1 MGRVGD
7 PMTETLLGQP
17 EPELELAQFGR
28 TPTAHHRTGGP
39 LVPAVSLRKRAF
51 DLVIS
56 LTLAIVLAPI
66 LAMIAVLVRIDSAGP
81 VLFGCERVGFGGRA
95 FRMLKFRKMHNLAS
109 GAQLTTHADHRF
121 TRAGRWL
128 AKLKADELPQLWNV
142 VRGEMSL
149 VGPRPESPDFVDH
162 YPDDFAEITRVR
174 PGIVGLSQLAFAEE
188 SRILDSGDPVGHY
201 VGRILPQKLAMDRL
215 YAERWSLWLDLRIVF
230 WTAAAVLLRRPV
242 AVDRESGRMGL
253 RKR

>member
-1 MGRVGD
+1 
-7 PMTETLLGQP
+7 MTETLLGQR
-17 EPELELAQFGR
+17 EPELAQLR
-28 TPTAHHRTGGP
+28 RAARSHHRTGEP
-39 LVPAVSLRKRAF
+39 LVPAVSLRKRTF

-81 VLFGCERVGFGGRA
+81 VLFGCERVGFGGRV

-201 VGRILPQKLAMDRL
+201 VGQILPQKLSMDRL

-230 WTAAAVLLRRPV
+230 WTVAAVLLRRPV